1 MTKERLNSQ
10 LDILQIDIAVGDYF
24 YPARKLRMATDFPY
38 QVVSNC
44 RLLGV
49 RVDFILKIDGDVHV
63 VEWTFE
69 CGLQTFSHRT
79 AITRLKLF
87 YGKSGL

>member
-24 YPARKLRMATDFPY
+24 DPARKLRRATAFLY
-38 QVVSNC
+38 RVVSNC
-44 RLLGV
+44 RVGV
-49 RVDFILKIDGDVHV
+49 RVDFILKIDDDVHV